1 MYVVAITGGIGSGKT
16 TVANQ
21 FAELGIEVVD
31 ADIIARE
38 VVDPGTPA
46 LAAIATHFGPEV
58 ITPNGQL
65 DRRRLRERVFTD
77 PQAKGWLNALLHPLI
92 RTEMQRQCAAARSP
106 YCLLVVPLLVENRLT
121 ALANRVLVI
130 DVDEAT
136 QIERTCRRDGV
147 SHEEAQAI
155 LAAQASRAERL
166 AAADDV
172 LDNQNGTPEAI
183 KSRILALHET
193 YLAFASQQA
202 SQL

>member
-31 ADIIARE
+31 ADVIARE
-38 VVDPGTPA
+38 VVEPGTPA
-46 LAAIATHFGPEV
+46 LAAIAAHFGSEV
-58 ITPNGQL
+58 ITPDGQL
-65 DRRRLRERVFTD
+65 NRRRLRERVFTD

-147 SHEEAQAI
+147 IREQAQAI

-202 SQL
+202 RQL

>member
-31 ADIIARE
+31 ADVIARE
-38 VVDPGTPA
+38 VVEPGTPA
-46 LAAIATHFGPEV
+46 LAAIAAHFGSAV
-58 ITPNGQL
+58 ITPDGQL
-65 DRRRLRERVFTD
+65 DRRQLRERVFTD

-136 QIERTCRRDGV
+136 QIERTCHRDGV
-147 SHEEAQAI
+147 SREQAQAI
-155 LAAQASRAERL
+155 LAAQASRAQRL

-202 SQL
+202 RQL

>member
-31 ADIIARE
+31 ADVIARE
-38 VVDPGTPA
+38 VVEPGTPA
-46 LAAIATHFGPEV
+46 LAAIAAHFGSEV
-58 ITPNGQL
+58 ITPAGHL

-147 SHEEAQAI
+147 NREQAQAI
-155 LAAQASRAERL
+155 LAAQASRAQRL

-202 SQL
+202 RQL

>member
-21 FAELGIEVVD
+21 FAELGIEAVD
-31 ADIIARE
+31 ADVIARE
-38 VVDPGTPA
+38 VVEPGTPA
-46 LAAIATHFGPEV
+46 LAAITAHFGSAV
-58 ITPNGQL
+58 ITPAGQL

-121 ALANRVLVI
+121 SLANRVLVI

-147 SHEEAQAI
+147 SREQAQAI

-202 SQL
+202 RQL

>member
-31 ADIIARE
+31 ADVIARE
-38 VVDPGTPA
+38 VVEPGTPA
-46 LAAIATHFGPEV
+46 LAAIATHFGSAV
-58 ITPNGQL
+58 ITPDGQL

>member
-38 VVDPGTPA
+38 VVEPGTPA
-46 LAAIATHFGPEV
+46 LAAIAAHFGADV
-58 ITPNGQL
+58 IAPDGRLN
-65 DRRRLRERVFTD
+65 RRQLRERVFTD

-92 RTEMQRQCAAARSP
+92 RSEMQRQCAAARSP

-121 ALANRVLVI
+121 TLANRVLVI

-147 SHEEAQAI
+147 SREQAEAI
-155 LAAQASRAERL
+155 LAAQASRTERL

-183 KSRILALHET
+183 KSRIFALHET

-202 SQL
+202 RQL

>member
-38 VVDPGTPA
+38 VVEPGTPA
-46 LAAIATHFGPEV
+46 QAAIAAHFGADV
-58 ITPNGQL
+58 IAPDGRL
-65 DRRRLRERVFTD
+65 DRRQLRERVFTD

-92 RTEMQRQCAAARSP
+92 RSEMQRQCAAARSP

-121 ALANRVLVI
+121 ALANRVLVV

-147 SHEEAQAI
+147 SREQAEAI
-155 LAAQASRAERL
+155 LAAQASRTERL

-183 KSRILALHET
+183 KSRIFALHET

-202 SQL
+202 RQL

>member
-31 ADIIARE
+31 ADVIARE
-38 VVDPGTPA
+38 VVEPGTPA
-46 LAAIATHFGPEV
+46 LAAIAAHFGSEV
-58 ITPNGQL
+58 ITPAGQL
-65 DRRRLRERVFTD
+65 DRRQLRERVFTD

-147 SHEEAQAI
+147 SREQAQAI
-155 LAAQASRAERL
+155 LTAQASRAERL

-202 SQL
+202 RQL

>member
-31 ADIIARE
+31 ADVIARE
-38 VVDPGTPA
+38 VVEPGTPA
-46 LAAIATHFGPEV
+46 LAAIAAHFGSEV
-58 ITPNGQL
+58 ITPDGQL
-65 DRRRLRERVFTD
+65 DRRWLRERVFTD

-136 QIERTCRRDGV
+136 QLERTCRRDGV
-147 SHEEAQAI
+147 SREQAQAI

-202 SQL
+202 RQL

>member
-31 ADIIARE
+31 ADVIARE
-38 VVDPGTPA
+38 VVEPGTPA
-46 LAAIATHFGPEV
+46 LAAIAAHFGSEV
-58 ITPNGQL
+58 ITPDGQL

-92 RTEMQRQCAAARSP
+92 RTEMQRQCAAARTP

-147 SHEEAQAI
+147 SREQAQAI

-172 LDNQNGTPEAI
+172 LDNHNGTPEAI
-183 KSRILALHET
+183 KNQILALHEI

-202 SQL
+202 RQL

>member
-38 VVDPGTPA
+38 VVEPGTPA
-46 LAAIATHFGPEV
+46 LAAIAAHFGADV
-58 ITPNGQL
+58 IAPDGRL
-65 DRRRLRERVFTD
+65 DRRQLRERVFTD

-92 RTEMQRQCAAARSP
+92 RSEMQRQCAAARSP

-147 SHEEAQAI
+147 SREQAEAI
-155 LAAQASRAERL
+155 LAAQASRTERL

-183 KSRILALHET
+183 KSRIFALHET

-202 SQL
+202 RQL

>member
-31 ADIIARE
+31 ADVIARE
-38 VVDPGTPA
+38 VVEPGTPA
-46 LAAIATHFGPEV
+46 LAAIAAHFGSEV
-58 ITPNGQL
+58 ITPAGHL

-147 SHEEAQAI
+147 NREQAQAI
-155 LAAQASRAERL
+155 LAAQASRAQRL

>member
-31 ADIIARE
+31 ADVIARE
-38 VVDPGTPA
+38 VVEPGTPA
-46 LAAIATHFGPEV
+46 LAAIAAHFGSEV
-58 ITPNGQL
+58 IAPDGQL

-147 SHEEAQAI
+147 SREQAQAI
-155 LAAQASRAERL
+155 LTAQASRAERL

-202 SQL
+202 RQL

>member
-38 VVDPGTPA
+38 VVEPGTPA
-46 LAAIATHFGPEV
+46 LAAIAAHFGANV
-58 ITPNGQL
+58 IAPDGRL
-65 DRRRLRERVFTD
+65 DRRQLRERVFTD

-92 RTEMQRQCAAARSP
+92 RSEMQRQCAAARSP

-147 SHEEAQAI
+147 SREQAEAI
-155 LAAQASRAERL
+155 LAAQASRTERL

-183 KSRILALHET
+183 KSRIFALHET

-202 SQL
+202 RQL

>member
-31 ADIIARE
+31 ADVIARE
-38 VVDPGTPA
+38 VVEPGTPA
-46 LAAIATHFGPEV
+46 LAAIADHFGSEV
-58 ITPNGQL
+58 ITPDGQL

-92 RTEMQRQCAAARSP
+92 RTEMHRQCAAARSP

-147 SHEEAQAI
+147 SREQAQAI